1 MIEMIIETTNE
12 SKKCLKEIVRFPKN
26 EWNEKT
32 VKPLLKKA
40 VCCKLMISEDETD
53 DIRKLII
60 LSIKSRNK
68 EDASLPDQ
76 VIQSKI
82 EKYDCHQSNLVTQ
95 KKTLLILFIEKE
107 LGIHFTDEDAVEIA
121 SIDDLCRM
129 VIKYGKMGEE
139 YGTTGD
145 TQQVPCFQSE

>member
-1 MIEMIIETTNE
+1 MIETIIEKANE
-12 SKKCLKEIVRFPKN
+12 SKKLLEEIAYISGN
-26 EWNEKT
+26 ERNEKT
-32 VKPLLKKA
+32 IKPLLKKA
-40 VCCKLMISEDETD
+40 VCCKLMIPEDETD

-95 KKTLLILFIEKE
+95 KKTLLILFIENE

-129 VIKYGKMGEE
+129 VIKYGKAGEG
-139 YGTTGD
+139 YGKTGD
-145 TQQVPCFQSE
+145 TQ